1 MSPRGTKA
9 AEVEVAED
17 DEEALAAAVRDR
29 LIAEARASYAGPGVY
44 DWPSEAYHADPV
56 PGGSA
61 RSTTLRTILRAG
73 GPALVEHERLFPR
86 QSGAFDYGGA
96 AHRYVLGK
104 GDEVVEVPF
113 DSWRTNDAKAMRRE
127 ARAAGKRPLLA
138 AEVVKARRL
147 AEVVRAHPLAGTI
160 FGGACGVTERSTT
173 WIDPETGE
181 TCRMMLDL
189 FPHLDVPHI
198 PVAADLKTTTSVEL
212 RDVTATVVKY
222 GYHQQVAFALDA
234 LAVLGAPE
242 VDFLL
247 VFVTKE
253 PPHLVRTVR
262 VPPELLDI
270 GRRRNRRALDRWSWC
285 RDTGEWPPLPAVIED
300 LTPPAWALRED
311 TAES

>member
-1 MSPRGTKA
+1 MSPRGTKS

-17 DEEALAAAVRDR
+17 DDEALAAAVRER
-29 LIAEARASYAGPGVY
+29 LITEARSSYAGPGVY
-44 DWPSEAYHADPV
+44 DWPGEAYHADPV

-73 GPALVEHERLFPR
+73 GPALVDHEARYPR
-86 QSGAFDYGGA
+86 HSSAFDYGGA

-127 ARAAGKRPLLA
+127 ARAAGRRPLLA

-147 AEVVRAHPLAGTI
+147 AEVVRSHPIAGPLFT
-160 FGGACGVTERSTT
+160 ACGTPERSVT
-173 WIDPETGE
+173 WIDDETGE

-189 FPHLDVPHI
+189 FPHLDGPGVR
-198 PVAADLKTTTSVEL
+198 VAGDLKTTTSVEL
-212 RDVTATVVKY
+212 RDVVGTVVKY
-222 GYHQQVAFALDA
+222 GYHQQVAFGLDG
-234 LAVLGAPE
+234 LATLGLVE

-262 VPPELLDI
+262 IPPELLDV

-285 RDTGEWPPLPAVIED
+285 RDTGEWPPLPAAIDD

-311 TAES
+311 DEDR

>member
-1 MSPRGTKA
+1 MSPRGVKA
-9 AEVEVAED
+9 AAEPEVED
-17 DEEALAAAVRDR
+17 DEEALAAKVRER
-29 LIAEARASYAGPGVY
+29 LIAEARAAYAGPGVY
-44 DWPSEAYHADPV
+44 DWPGEAYHADPV

-73 GPALVEHERLFPR
+73 GPALVDHEARFPR
-86 QSGAFDYGGA
+86 QSAAFDYGGA
-96 AHRYVLGK
+96 AHRFVLGK

-113 DSWRTNDAKAMRRE
+113 DSWRTNDSKAMRRE
-127 ARAAGKRPLLA
+127 ARAAGRRPLLA

-147 AEVVRAHPLAGTI
+147 ADVVRAHPIAGPL
-160 FGGACGVTERSTT
+160 FGGGVGVPERSTT

-189 FPHLDVPHI
+189 FPHLDGPHL

-212 RDVTATVVKY
+212 RDVTSTVVKY
-222 GYHQQVAFALDA
+222 GYHQQVAFGLEA
-234 LAVLGAPE
+234 LAALGVVE

-262 VPPELLDI
+262 VPPELLDV

-285 RDTGEWPPLPAVIED
+285 RDTGEWPSLPAVIDD

-311 TAES
+311 TEEA